1 MTFDVTIELEI
12 NGDGETELTDY
23 ENVSKA
29 INIPSM
35 AKIKITYPD
44 GETDM
49 SPCGQIVNISE
60 HEPSDNTSGNGG
72 E

>member
-1 MTFDVTIELEI
+1 MTFDVTIEREI

-35 AKIKITYPD
+35 AKIKLTYPD

-49 SPCGQIVNISE
+49 SPCGQIVSISE
-60 HEPSDNTSGNGG
+60 HEASDSEAN
-72 E
+72 

>member
-1 MTFDVTIELEI
+1 MAQFII
-12 NGDGETELTDY
+12 DY

-35 AKIKITYPD
+35 AKIKITHPD

-49 SPCGQIVNISE
+49 SPCGQIVSISE
-60 HEPSDNTSGNGG
+60 HEASDSEAN
-72 E
+72 